1 MSQSSNS
8 PRVVIVGSGLS
19 RALALQLI
27 AQLAASGHEVV
38 DEFTHPVAIGHEL
51 PPPLRSFEMLKE
63 APPWDLPRIE
73 TKNPFRQEHRANLKR
88 HAALAK
94 AGGRGRR

>member
-1 MSQSSNS
+1 MSQTANP

-38 DEFTHPVAIGHEL
+38 DESALPVSIEHEL
-51 PPPLRSFEMLKE
+51 PPSLRSFERLKE

-94 AGGRGRR
+94 AGSRGRR